1 MIYRSI
7 FFSVFLFLFSFFPGM
22 SKAHSTNTGIL
33 LVTFGSSYPQAQNTY
48 KFIESKVKAAFPNT
62 PVYLAYTSKKIRH
75 KLAKQGIKVDSPELA
90 LAKML
95 DQGFTQVVVQ
105 SLHIIPGE
113 EFNYLKQVVKN
124 FANLPKGFKK
134 IVLGKPLL
142 YSTEDLKKVV
152 DALYPYLPNLK
163 KQEALLF
170 MGHGTEHAADVY
182 YSALNYWLAKKN
194 KNLFL
199 ATVEGTLSL
208 DSLLPQLIQKQVKKV
223 YLMPFMSVVGDHAN
237 NDLAG
242 KEKDSWAN
250 LLKKHH
256 IEPKPYLKGLGEME
270 KVVAIW
276 IKHLKEAYKELEN

>member
-1 MIYRSI
+1 MSYRSI
-7 FFSVFLFLFSFFPGM
+7 FFSLFLFLFSFFSDMGI
-22 SKAHSTNTGIL
+22 AHSTDTGIL

-48 KFIESKVKAAFPNT
+48 KFIESKVKATFPNR

-75 KLAKQGIKVDSPELA
+75 KLAKQGIRIDSPELA

-95 DQGFTQVVVQ
+95 NQGFTKVVVQ

-113 EFNYLKQVVKN
+113 EFNYLEQVVKS
-124 FANLPKGFKK
+124 FASLPKGFKK

-142 YSTEDLKKVV
+142 YSTEDLSEVV
-152 DALYPYLPNLK
+152 NALYPNLPKLK

-170 MGHGTEHAADVY
+170 MGHGTEQAADVY

-194 KNLFL
+194 KNIFL

-208 DSLLPQLIQKQVKKV
+208 DSILPQLRQKQIKKV

-242 KEKDSWAN
+242 EGKDSWASI
-250 LLKKHH
+250 LKKYH
-256 IEPKPYLKGLGEME
+256 IESKPYLKGLGDME
-270 KVVAIW
+270 SVVAIW
-276 IKHLKEAYKELEN
+276 LKHLKEAYEELEN